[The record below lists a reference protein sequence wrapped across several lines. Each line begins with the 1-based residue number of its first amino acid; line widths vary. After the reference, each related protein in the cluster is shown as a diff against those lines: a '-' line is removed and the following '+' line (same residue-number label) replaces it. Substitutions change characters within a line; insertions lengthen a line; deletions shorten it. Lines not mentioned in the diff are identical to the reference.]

1 MSYSNN
7 CKMCQVCRYTRK
19 HFKNFVIKTLCIIN
33 ALSLLYWL
41 IVLDGI
47 ASWQPLVIMTVN
59 LSFLL
64 AAAYVNLVRG
74 DIYEL

>member
-1 MSYSNN
+1 
-7 CKMCQVCRYTRK
+7 MCQVCRYTRK

-47 ASWQPLVIMTVN
+47 ASWQPLAIMAVN
-59 LSFLL
+59 LAFLITV
-64 AAAYVNLVRG
+64 ACVNLVRG

>member
-47 ASWQPLVIMTVN
+47 ASWQPLAIMIVN
-59 LSFLL
+59 LAFLI
-64 AAAYVNLVRG
+64 AVAYVNLVRG